1 MNLKIRVVTGVCIAS
16 LASCANTPAEPN
28 RLSMPAPTSAD
39 NSLSSRLF
47 RDVNAYRR
55 SQSGKDLQRHS
66 GLDKLAQG
74 HSEYLLK
81 NRGSF
86 SLNGKNVSHFRFEG
100 RYLVARERFQMPSV
114 SENVGASPI
123 PQDLLQ
129 LWKASKDHNK
139 NMLDDW
145 THSGIG
151 VAVDSDG
158 MIFATQLFSLY
169 NSSHHSRQERFNHF

>member
-1 MNLKIRVVTGVCIAS
+1 MNPNIRFMTLVCIAC
-16 LASCANTPAEPN
+16 LASCASPPAEPA
-28 RLSMPAPTSAD
+28 RMPISPSSGTD

-55 SQSGKDLQRHS
+55 SQGGRDLQRHS

-86 SLNGKNVSHFRFEG
+86 SLNGKNVSHFGFEG
-100 RYLVARERFQMPSV
+100 RYLTARERFQMSSV
-114 SENVGASPI
+114 SENVVASSS
-123 PQDLLQ
+123 PQHLLQ
-129 LWKASKDHNK
+129 LWKTSKDHHK

-158 MIFATQLFSLY
+158 MIFATQLFSTQ
-169 NSSHHSRQERFNHF
+169 NSSQRSMQERFNHF